1 MNNSIVTTSYKQNGI
16 AIRREVFAS
25 YPAQA
30 IIIHL
35 SASKPVL
42 NFTAHLESPHPV
54 TQDSDSQAIYLKGQA
69 PAHAQRR
76 DIEHMKRFN
85 TQRLHPEYFDQTGH
99 VIQKASNLWK

>member
-76 DIEHMKRFN
+76 DIEHMKLSILNDCIRN
-85 TQRLHPEYFDQTGH
+85 TLTKRDMSY
-99 VIQKASNLWK
+99 KKSK